1 MRNLRLH
8 FFLITLGLVCLGR
21 AAADD
26 QPSSTETR
34 LREALR
40 NTMLQARDA
49 QNQIVT
55 LQAAQTQSAKDNADL
70 KAQVDKLTAQLAA
83 LAKQS
88 AGDKAEAET
97 TIAGQKSQIADL
109 NTQLQKFSDALAAWK
124 KDDADKTT
132 LAANKEAARAQ
143 LAGQVIT
150 LQRLVADRESKNME
164 LFKTGNEVLTRY
176 ERFGLGDALAA
187 KEPFVGMTRVKL
199 QELVQDYRDKLLD
212 HVVTTPGTASPAA
225 PASSAPSTASVA
237 KP

>member
-1 MRNLRLH
+1 MHLPRFYLC
-8 FFLITLGLVCLGR
+8 FLALGLVAIGR

-26 QPSSTETR
+26 QPSTTETR

-40 NTMLQARDA
+40 NTMLQERDE

-55 LQAAQTQSAKDNADL
+55 LQAAQAQSAKDNADL
-70 KAQVDKLTAQLAA
+70 KAQVDKLTGQLAA

-88 AGDKAEAET
+88 AGDKAAADT

-143 LAGQVIT
+143 LAGEVIT
-150 LQRLVADRESKNME
+150 LQRIVADREAKNLE
-164 LFKTGNEVLTRY
+164 LFKTGNEILTRY

-187 KEPFVGMTRVKL
+187 KEPFVGVTRVKL

-212 HVVTTPGTASPAA
+212 HVVTPGTVPPAVVTHHA
-225 PASSAPSTASVA
+225 PATASTT